1 VKLDDR
7 YSAGLDS
14 GTSTTKAVVIDEK
27 KGIVGR
33 FVRKSGANLLESAE
47 IALEEALRQAGLR
60 RNDVD
65 YIVATG
71 FGRRSISFA
80 QESKTEISCH
90 ARGCHYYFPEEIT
103 VIDIGGQD
111 NKVVKLDAQGRKT
124 SFKMNRKCA
133 AGTGAFLEEMA
144 YKLDIP
150 LDDLEALA
158 RKSSKGTEL
167 GSFCTVFSATEVLD
181 RIRGGVSA
189 TEVLDRIRGGEQLE
203 DIVRGLFNSVAKRI
217 LEMDTLTGRV
227 IMSGGV
233 VAHNPIVAE
242 IISERARKKV
252 EIAPHP
258 QEMGAFGAALFAA
271 ESQGA
276 EATQQ
281 NVTSITRR

>member
-1 VKLDDR
+1 MKLDER

-14 GTSTTKAVVIDEK
+14 GTSTTKAVVIDKK
-27 KGIVGR
+27 KGIVGS
-33 FVRKSGANLLESAE
+33 FVRRSGANLLESAE
-47 IALEEALRQAGLR
+47 IAVEEALRQAGLQ
-60 RNDVD
+60 RNDID

-90 ARGCHYYFPEEIT
+90 SRGCHYYFPEEIT

-158 RKSSKGTEL
+158 RKSSRGTEL

-181 RIRGGVSA
+181 RIRGG
-189 TEVLDRIRGGEQLE
+189 ERLE

-242 IISERARKKV
+242 IIGERARKKV

-276 EATQQ
+276 EAAER
-281 NVTSITRR
+281 NVTSISRR

>member
-1 VKLDDR
+1 MKLDDR
-7 YSAGLDS
+7 YYAGLDS
-14 GTSTTKAVVIDEK
+14 GASTTKAVVIDEDK
-27 KGIVGR
+27 VIMGS
-33 FVRKSGANLLESAE
+33 FVRRSGANLLESAE
-47 IALEEALRQAGLR
+47 IAIEEALKRGRLQGDDL
-60 RNDVD
+60 D

-71 FGRRSISFA
+71 FGRRSVSFA
-80 QESKTEISCH
+80 NETKTEISCH
-90 ARGCHYYFPEEIT
+90 SKGCHYYFPEEIT

-111 NKVVKLDAQGRKT
+111 NKVIKLDAQGRKT

-150 LDDLEALA
+150 LDDLETLA

-181 RIRGGVSA
+181 RIRA
-189 TEVLDRIRGGEQLE
+189 GERSE

-242 IISERARKKV
+242 IISERAKRKV

-258 QEMGAFGAALFAA
+258 QEMGAFGAALCAA
-271 ESQGA
+271 ESQAA
-276 EATQQ
+276 EATEQD
-281 NVTSITRR
+281 VISISRR